1 MPRQRRRIHKK
12 DLKKAGIVSIIL
24 VAAIAICALL
34 ISKWENIFF
43 QTEGGESNVII
54 DPIIKE
60 PKRITIDGKEYLQ
73 TAKIQTYLL
82 MGIDKDGKAVPVK
95 DGEGGGQADMQILL
109 VIDDEH
115 ETWRILQIDR
125 DMMVESEM
133 YDAEG
138 NIAAITISQICL
150 LHTAGSGMEDS
161 CENVVK
167 GLSSFLWDQPIDGY
181 IAMNMGGINT
191 LNDAMGGIPVKI
203 TTDFTAV
210 DPSLP
215 LGETVTLEGEQ
226 AERFVR
232 SRMTV
237 DDGTNVSR
245 MARQREY
252 MKSFVKKFATLDM
265 DTIVDVYDTI
275 QDYTVTNMGS
285 GLIEKLAE
293 KVQSYEELE
302 LVQFEGLHES
312 NGLNITFQVDEQN
325 KQDVILDLFYS
336 PVWD

>member
-24 VAAIAICALL
+24 VAAIAICAIL

-43 QTEGGESNVII
+43 QTEGGESKVII

-82 MGIDKDGKAVPVK
+82 MGIDQ
-95 DGEGGGQADMQILL
+95 EEIITEHSGGRADMIILL
-109 VIDDEH
+109 IIDDEH
-115 ETWRILQIDR
+115 ETWQILQIDR
-125 DMMVESEM
+125 DMMVDQPIYNVDGSLYGYNEK
-133 YDAEG
+133 G
-138 NIAAITISQICL
+138 VQICL
-150 LHTAGSGMEDS
+150 MYPTGNTPD
-161 CENVVK
+161 ENCQNVSTC
-167 GLSSFLWDQPIDGY
+167 LSRLLWDQPIDGY

-210 DPSLP
+210 DPTLP
-215 LGETVTLEGEQ
+215 LGETVTLKGEQ

-302 LVQFEGLHES
+302 LVQFEGIHDS
-312 NGLNITFQVDEQN
+312 NGINIRFWVDEQN

>member
-1 MPRQRRRIHKK
+1 MPRRPRRIHRK
-12 DLKKAGIVSIIL
+12 DLKKAGITAVIL
-24 VAAIAICALL
+24 VAAIAICAIL

-43 QTEGGESNVII
+43 QTGGGESRVII

-60 PKRITIDGKEYLQ
+60 PKSVTIDGVEYLQ
-73 TAKIQTYLL
+73 TSRIQTYLL

-109 VIDDEH
+109 IIDDEH

-125 DMMVESEM
+125 DTMVESQM
-133 YDAEG
+133 LDSNG
-138 NIAAITISQICL
+138 NVVSTTSTQICL
-150 LHTAGSGMEDS
+150 LHTTGTGMEDS
-161 CENVVK
+161 CKNVVN
-167 GLSSFLWDQPIDGY
+167 GLSAFLWDQPIDGY

-191 LNDAMGGIPVKI
+191 LNDAMGGIPVKV

-210 DPSLP
+210 DPTLP
-215 LGETVTLEGEQ
+215 IGETVTLKGDQ
-226 AERFVR
+226 AELFVR
-232 SRMTV
+232 SRMSV

-265 DTIVDVYDTI
+265 ETIVDVYDTI
-275 QDYTVTNMGS
+275 QDYIVTDMGS

-293 KVQSYEELE
+293 KVQNYEELE
-302 LVQFEGLHES
+302 LIQFEGVHDRS
-312 NGLNITFQVDEQN
+312 DINAKFYVDETN
-325 KQDVILDLFYS
+325 KQYVILDLFYS
-336 PVWD
+336 PVFN